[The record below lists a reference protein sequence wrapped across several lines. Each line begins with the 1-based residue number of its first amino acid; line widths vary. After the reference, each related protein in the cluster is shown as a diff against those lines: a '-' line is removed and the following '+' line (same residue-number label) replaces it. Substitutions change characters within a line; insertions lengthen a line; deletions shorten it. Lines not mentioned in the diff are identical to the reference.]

1 MRVILNGLWSI
12 FVFGMP
18 DMWLLRRV
26 LRELQ
31 DSRGLFQLCL
41 MLLQHHPSIME
52 TWKNWKRDPNR
63 ILQLSL
69 DDD

>member
-1 MRVILNGLWSI
+1 MR
-12 FVFGMP
+12 
-18 DMWLLRRV
+18 LLRNI

-41 MLLQHHPSIME
+41 LLLQHHPSIVE
-52 TWKNWKRDPNR
+52 AWEGRKWDQNR

-69 DDD
+69 DDN